1 MPITSVNNHFAI
13 RTAAAVRM
21 TPRKHGLGQNAAF
34 DRVRALASRCTP

>member
-1 MPITSVNNHFAI
+1 MPITSANNHFAI

-21 TPRKHGLGQNAAF
+21 TVPKHGLGQTTAF